1 MPVTKTIRILLS
13 NGKTLIVGKSFFGS
27 QYQKSQYPNVVKRG
41 KEYVQEVIHLT
52 SL

>member
-13 NGKTLIVGKSFFGS
+13 NGKTLIVGKSFVGS